1 MKSGFELK
9 IHKMVSLRDVENL
22 LNDLESLY
30 KEVPKLDSGK
40 DVISEV
46 SNLVEFSKSSMKWF
60 EDFSRFIK
68 AIHSGESKEYMEG
81 DSSLDSLIKRAR
93 T

>member
-9 IHKMVSLRDVENL
+9 IHKMVSLRDVESL

-46 SNLVEFSKSSMKWF
+46 SNLVEFSKSSKKWF
-60 EDFSRFIK
+60 NDFSKFIK
-68 AIHSGESKEYMEG
+68 DIHSGKYKEYT
-81 DSSLDSLIKRAR
+81 DADASLDSLIKRAK

>member
-9 IHKMVSLRDVENL
+9 IHKMVSLRDVESL
-22 LNDLESLY
+22 LTDLESLY
-30 KEVPKLDSGK
+30 KDVPQLDNGK

-46 SNLVEFSKSSMKWF
+46 SNLVEFSKSSKKWF
-60 EDFSRFIK
+60 NNFSIFIK
-68 AIHSGESKEYMEG
+68 GIHSGESKEYLEG
-81 DSSLDSLIKRAR
+81 DSSLDSLIKRAK